1 MRRLFVLWVLGAVP
15 TAAAQETAPL
25 VLRIPA
31 SARAAAV
38 GDGFAA
44 GRGSDVLFY
53 HPAQI
58 GLTTGLSASVA
69 RYGSAATAASV
80 ATSSTLGLITIGAGV
95 QWLDYGSNPARFPTP
110 PGDLTVSGE
119 TSQSL
124 AATAAAAIRFR
135 GLRWGVAA
143 KYVEERLPD
152 ARPNGAA
159 FDVGVARE
167 LGRIP
172 VAFVAQN
179 LGGHL
184 EDGGTSA
191 PLPRRLVLGAATPR
205 WPIHTWFDL
214 SAIAALS
221 WERESRL
228 SPSGGVELTWVPLEG
243 YSVAARI
250 GARRVEGGP
259 RSRRPVTVGA
269 GIGFDRFSLDYA
281 YEGYS
286 GAGGGHRFGI
296 RLQ

>member
-1 MRRLFVLWVLGAVP
+1 MRRVFVLWVLGAVP
-15 TAAAQETAPL
+15 TTAAQETAPL

-58 GLTTGLSASVA
+58 GLATGLSASVA
-69 RYGSAATAASV
+69 RYASAATAASV
-80 ATSSTLGLITIGAGV
+80 ATSSTLGLITVGVGV

-124 AATAAAAIRFR
+124 AATAAAAFRLR
-135 GLRWGVAA
+135 GLRFGVAA

-152 ARPNGAA
+152 VRPSGAA

-191 PLPRRLVLGAATPR
+191 PLPRRLVLGVATPR

-228 SPSGGVELTWVPLEG
+228 SPSGGVELTWVPLDG

-259 RSRRPVTVGA
+259 RSRRPVTFGA
-269 GIGFDRFSLDYA
+269 GIGFDRLSLDYA

>member
-15 TAAAQETAPL
+15 PVAAQETAPL

-31 SARAAAV
+31 SARAAAL
-38 GDGFAA
+38 GDAFAA
-44 GRGSDVLFY
+44 GRGSEVLFY

-58 GLTTGLSASVA
+58 GLTTGLSVSMA
-69 RYGSAATAASV
+69 RYRSAATAATV
-80 ATSSTLGLITIGAGV
+80 ATSSTLGLITIAAGV

-110 PGDLTVSGE
+110 PGDLTLPGE

-152 ARPNGAA
+152 ARPSGAA

-184 EDGGTSA
+184 EDGGASA

-205 WPIHTWFDL
+205 WPIHTWFDV

-243 YSVAARI
+243 YSVAARV

-259 RSRRPVTVGA
+259 RSSRPVTFGE
-269 GIGFDRFSLDYA
+269 GIGFDRLSLDYA

-286 GAGGGHRFGI
+286 GAGAAHRFGV

>member
-1 MRRLFVLWVLGAVP
+1 MRRLFVVWGLGVIP
-15 TAAAQETAPL
+15 PVAAQETAPL

-31 SARAAAV
+31 SARAAAL
-38 GDGFAA
+38 GDAFAA

-58 GLTTGLSASVA
+58 GLTTGLSVSVA
-69 RYGSAATAASV
+69 RYRSAATAASV
-80 ATSSTLGLITIGAGV
+80 ATSSTLGVITIGAGV
-95 QWLDYGSNPARFPTP
+95 QWLDYGSSPSRFPTP
-110 PGDLTVSGE
+110 PADLTTSGE

-152 ARPNGAA
+152 ARPNGVA

-172 VAFVAQN
+172 VALVAQN

-184 EDGGTSA
+184 DDGGTTA

-214 SAIAALS
+214 SATAALS

-228 SPSGGVELTWVPLEG
+228 SPSGGVELTYVPLEG
-243 YSVAARI
+243 YSVAARV
-250 GARRVEGGP
+250 GARRVEGGR
-259 RSRRPVTVGA
+259 RSRRPVTLGA

-281 YEGYS
+281 YEEYS
-286 GAGGGHRFGI
+286 GTGGAHRFGV